1 MKIVEWFKK
10 KRNKKTAQE
19 EAVQETAA
27 EEVSVVKEAETQ
39 PQAETVSF
47 KREKIRIEDK
57 EERTRYV
64 RNCCEQML
72 EASNETEN
80 AKLEYNLIT
89 DYLKDMQMI
98 EDMPEENKAI
108 IHGTVR
114 KIQNLAE
121 ERKGL
126 QNSVSKI
133 TDRQYCFA
141 ESYEDEIPD
150 ILKRMVEN
158 EKYREVLKSDMR
170 HLENEKAAQNIRKRD
185 IIQEQQNLKGM
196 SVISFATLIAV
207 LVLIWVFQAM
217 FEADV
222 QVAYLVS
229 MFAAVLVT
237 TGLFLKLKNADYEL
251 KYTEKCI
258 NKAIGLLN
266 RTKIK
271 FVNIENALDYT
282 YEKYN
287 VKSAYELNF
296 IWENYMKE
304 KEERYRYQ
312 RNSDDLEFYNEQ
324 LVKQLREYGVRD
336 ANVWP
341 SQVNAIVDNREM
353 VEIRHRL
360 IVRRQKIRKQM
371 DYNMKIMQDA
381 KEEIS
386 RLVTTHKEYAKEILD
401 IVNSVEGN
409 D

>member
-10 KRNKKTAQE
+10 KRNKKTAE
-19 EAVQETAA
+19 EAVQETPV
-27 EEVSVVKEAETQ
+27 EEVSFVKEAEAKEQ
-39 PQAETVSF
+39 VETASF

-98 EDMPEENKAI
+98 EDMPEKTKVI
-108 IHGTVR
+108 IHGTVH

-126 QNSVSKI
+126 QKTVSKI

-158 EKYREVLKSDMR
+158 EKYREILKSDMR

-207 LVLIWVFQAM
+207 LLLIWVFQAM

-222 QVAYLVS
+222 QIAYLVS

-251 KYTEKCI
+251 KYTDKCI

-287 VKSAYELNF
+287 VKNAYELKF

-324 LVKQLREYGVRD
+324 LVKELREYGVRD

-341 SQVNAIVDNREM
+341 SQINAIVDNREM

-386 RLVTTHKEYAKEILD
+386 RLVTAHKEYAKEILE

>member
-10 KRNKKTAQE
+10 KRNKKAAE
-19 EAVQETAA
+19 EAVQETPI
-27 EEVSVVKEAETQ
+27 EEASLVKEAEVKEQ
-39 PQAETVSF
+39 VENVSF

-98 EDMPEENKAI
+98 EDMPEETKVI

-126 QNSVSKI
+126 QNTVSKI

-158 EKYREVLKSDMR
+158 EKYREILKSDMR

-207 LVLIWVFQAM
+207 LLLIWVFQTM
-217 FEADV
+217 FETDV
-222 QVAYLVS
+222 QIAYLVS

-341 SQVNAIVDNREM
+341 SQINAIVDNREM

-386 RLVTTHKEYAKEILD
+386 RLVTTHKEYAKEILE